1 MSEKKYRLVTRSD
14 MDGLVC
20 GTLLKYL
27 DIIDEI
33 TFVHPKDMQDGL
45 IEITNNDI
53 TTNLPYVDGVYLAF
67 DHHFSETLRNE
78 KRDNHII
85 NPDAPSAAQVVYD
98 YYDGDEV
105 FPGYFTSMMRGLIK
119 IYKYD
124 KFDNEI
130 FLYHIYSNSLISEL
144 SNLNTNEIFCFSNAS
159 FIEDSV
165 VLSIDFLKLQEHFLN
180 NNLLV
185 KELMNSLL
193 KKTNQLQ
200 SLVNREL
207 VFDATA
213 KVAYMLV
220 SDLKMF
226 NKLKRQDVSFML
238 HIQPETL
245 SRVLKKLSRDN
256 IIEIENQQVII
267 KDEIALNSIFKGVAI

>member
-1 MSEKKYRLVTRSD
+1 MTLTQSIRSLDFFENLSDEQIDVLSNFSFISKYEKDSILFYETD
-14 MDGLVC
+14 
-20 GTLLKYL
+20 LK
-27 DIIDEI
+27 
-33 TFVHPKDMQDGL
+33 
-45 IEITNNDI
+45 
-53 TTNLPYVDGVYLAF
+53 TNLLFLV
-67 DHHFSETLRNE
+67 N
-78 KRDNHII
+78 
-85 NPDAPSAAQVVYD
+85 
-98 YYDGDEV
+98 
-105 FPGYFTSMMRGLIK
+105 GLIK

-144 SNLNTNEIFCFSNAS
+144 SNINTNEIYCFSNAS

-165 VLSIDFLKLQEHFLN
+165 VLSIDFLKLQEHFFN
-180 NNLLV
+180 NNILV

-220 SDLKMF
+220 SDLNMF

>member
-1 MSEKKYRLVTRSD
+1 MTLTQSIKSLDFFENLSDNQIDILSNFSFISKYEKDSILFYETD
-14 MDGLVC
+14 
-20 GTLLKYL
+20 LK
-27 DIIDEI
+27 
-33 TFVHPKDMQDGL
+33 
-45 IEITNNDI
+45 
-53 TTNLPYVDGVYLAF
+53 TNLLFLV
-67 DHHFSETLRNE
+67 N
-78 KRDNHII
+78 
-85 NPDAPSAAQVVYD
+85 
-98 YYDGDEV
+98 
-105 FPGYFTSMMRGLIK
+105 GLIK

-144 SNLNTNEIFCFSNAS
+144 SNINTNEIYCFSNAS

-185 KELMNSLL
+185 KELMSYLL

-226 NKLKRQDVSFML
+226 NNLKRQDVSFML

>member
-1 MSEKKYRLVTRSD
+1 MTLSQSIKSLDFFENLSDNQIDILSNFSFISKYEKDSILFYETD
-14 MDGLVC
+14 
-20 GTLLKYL
+20 LK
-27 DIIDEI
+27 
-33 TFVHPKDMQDGL
+33 
-45 IEITNNDI
+45 
-53 TTNLPYVDGVYLAF
+53 TNLLFLV
-67 DHHFSETLRNE
+67 N
-78 KRDNHII
+78 
-85 NPDAPSAAQVVYD
+85 
-98 YYDGDEV
+98 
-105 FPGYFTSMMRGLIK
+105 GLIK

-144 SNLNTNEIFCFSNAS
+144 SNINTNEIFCFSNAS

-185 KELMNSLL
+185 KELMSSLL

-220 SDLKMF
+220 SDLNMF

>member
-1 MSEKKYRLVTRSD
+1 MTLSQSIRSLDFFENLSDEQIDVLSNFSFISKYEKDSILFYETD
-14 MDGLVC
+14 
-20 GTLLKYL
+20 LK
-27 DIIDEI
+27 
-33 TFVHPKDMQDGL
+33 
-45 IEITNNDI
+45 
-53 TTNLPYVDGVYLAF
+53 TNLLFLV
-67 DHHFSETLRNE
+67 S
-78 KRDNHII
+78 
-85 NPDAPSAAQVVYD
+85 
-98 YYDGDEV
+98 
-105 FPGYFTSMMRGLIK
+105 GLIK

-226 NKLKRQDVSFML
+226 NNLKRQDVSFML

>member
-1 MSEKKYRLVTRSD
+1 MTLTQSIRSLDFFENLSDEQIDVLSNFSFISKYEKDSILFYETD
-14 MDGLVC
+14 
-20 GTLLKYL
+20 LK
-27 DIIDEI
+27 
-33 TFVHPKDMQDGL
+33 
-45 IEITNNDI
+45 
-53 TTNLPYVDGVYLAF
+53 TNLLFLV
-67 DHHFSETLRNE
+67 S
-78 KRDNHII
+78 
-85 NPDAPSAAQVVYD
+85 
-98 YYDGDEV
+98 
-105 FPGYFTSMMRGLIK
+105 GLIK

-144 SNLNTNEIFCFSNAS
+144 SNINTNEIFCFSNAS

-185 KELMNSLL
+185 KELMSSLL

-226 NKLKRQDVSFML
+226 NNLKRQDVSFML

-267 KDEIALNSIFKGVAI
+267 KDEIALNSIFKGVAV

>member
-1 MSEKKYRLVTRSD
+1 MTLTQSIRSLDFFENLSDNQIDILSNFSFISKYEKDSILFYETD
-14 MDGLVC
+14 
-20 GTLLKYL
+20 LK
-27 DIIDEI
+27 
-33 TFVHPKDMQDGL
+33 
-45 IEITNNDI
+45 
-53 TTNLPYVDGVYLAF
+53 TNLLFLV
-67 DHHFSETLRNE
+67 N
-78 KRDNHII
+78 
-85 NPDAPSAAQVVYD
+85 
-98 YYDGDEV
+98 
-105 FPGYFTSMMRGLIK
+105 GLIK

-144 SNLNTNEIFCFSNAS
+144 SNINTNEIYCFSNAS

-185 KELMNSLL
+185 KELMSSLL

-226 NKLKRQDVSFML
+226 NHLNRQDVSFML

-256 IIEIENQQVII
+256 IIEVENQQVII
-267 KDEIALNSIFKGVAI
+267 KDEIALNSIFKGVAV

>member
-1 MSEKKYRLVTRSD
+1 MTLTQSIKSLDFFENLSDEQIDVLSNFSFISKYEKDSILFYETD
-14 MDGLVC
+14 
-20 GTLLKYL
+20 LK
-27 DIIDEI
+27 
-33 TFVHPKDMQDGL
+33 
-45 IEITNNDI
+45 
-53 TTNLPYVDGVYLAF
+53 TNLLFLV
-67 DHHFSETLRNE
+67 S
-78 KRDNHII
+78 
-85 NPDAPSAAQVVYD
+85 
-98 YYDGDEV
+98 
-105 FPGYFTSMMRGLIK
+105 GLIK

-144 SNLNTNEIFCFSNAS
+144 SNINTNEIYCFSNAS

>member
-1 MSEKKYRLVTRSD
+1 MTLTQSIKSLDFFENLSDNQIDILSNFSFISKYEKDSILFYETD
-14 MDGLVC
+14 
-20 GTLLKYL
+20 LK
-27 DIIDEI
+27 
-33 TFVHPKDMQDGL
+33 
-45 IEITNNDI
+45 
-53 TTNLPYVDGVYLAF
+53 TNLLFLV
-67 DHHFSETLRNE
+67 S
-78 KRDNHII
+78 
-85 NPDAPSAAQVVYD
+85 
-98 YYDGDEV
+98 
-105 FPGYFTSMMRGLIK
+105 GLIK

-144 SNLNTNEIFCFSNAS
+144 SNINTNEIYCFSNAS

-185 KELMNSLL
+185 KELMSSLL

-207 VFDATA
+207 VFDATT

-226 NKLKRQDVSFML
+226 NNLKRQDVSFML

-267 KDEIALNSIFKGVAI
+267 KDEIALNSIFKGVAV

>member
-1 MSEKKYRLVTRSD
+1 MTLTQSIKSLDFFENLSDNQIDILSNFSFISKYEKDSILFYETD
-14 MDGLVC
+14 
-20 GTLLKYL
+20 LK
-27 DIIDEI
+27 
-33 TFVHPKDMQDGL
+33 
-45 IEITNNDI
+45 
-53 TTNLPYVDGVYLAF
+53 TNLIFLV
-67 DHHFSETLRNE
+67 N
-78 KRDNHII
+78 
-85 NPDAPSAAQVVYD
+85 
-98 YYDGDEV
+98 
-105 FPGYFTSMMRGLIK
+105 GLIK

-144 SNLNTNEIFCFSNAS
+144 SNINTNEIYCFSNAS

-185 KELMNSLL
+185 KELMSSLL

-226 NKLKRQDVSFML
+226 NNLKRQDVSFML

-267 KDEIALNSIFKGVAI
+267 KDEIALNSIFKGVAV

>member
-1 MSEKKYRLVTRSD
+1 MTLTQSIKSLDFFENLSDNQIDILSNFSFISKYEKDSILFYETD
-14 MDGLVC
+14 
-20 GTLLKYL
+20 LK
-27 DIIDEI
+27 
-33 TFVHPKDMQDGL
+33 
-45 IEITNNDI
+45 
-53 TTNLPYVDGVYLAF
+53 TNLLFLV
-67 DHHFSETLRNE
+67 N
-78 KRDNHII
+78 
-85 NPDAPSAAQVVYD
+85 
-98 YYDGDEV
+98 
-105 FPGYFTSMMRGLIK
+105 GLIK

-144 SNLNTNEIFCFSNAS
+144 SNINTNEIYCFSNAS

-165 VLSIDFLKLQEHFLN
+165 VLSIDFLKLQEHFLI

-185 KELMNSLL
+185 KELMSSLL

-220 SDLKMF
+220 SDLNMF
-226 NKLKRQDVSFML
+226 NNLKRQDVSFML

-256 IIEIENQQVII
+256 IIEVENQQVII

>member
-1 MSEKKYRLVTRSD
+1 MTLTQSIKSLDFFENLSDNQIDILSNFSFISKYEKDSILFYETD
-14 MDGLVC
+14 
-20 GTLLKYL
+20 LK
-27 DIIDEI
+27 
-33 TFVHPKDMQDGL
+33 
-45 IEITNNDI
+45 
-53 TTNLPYVDGVYLAF
+53 TNLLFLV
-67 DHHFSETLRNE
+67 N
-78 KRDNHII
+78 
-85 NPDAPSAAQVVYD
+85 
-98 YYDGDEV
+98 
-105 FPGYFTSMMRGLIK
+105 GLIK

-144 SNLNTNEIFCFSNAS
+144 SNINTNEIYCFSNAS

-185 KELMNSLL
+185 KELMSSLL

-213 KVAYMLV
+213 KVAFMIS

-226 NKLKRQDVSFML
+226 NNLKRQDVSFML

>member
-1 MSEKKYRLVTRSD
+1 MAFGGNFLSVVIFVLTFIFAGVEIVIGITSTNFFNSFFTSLIYTCLNKTFIGHFMTLSQSIRSLDFFENLNDEQIDVLSNFSFISKYEKDSILFYETD
-14 MDGLVC
+14 
-20 GTLLKYL
+20 LK
-27 DIIDEI
+27 
-33 TFVHPKDMQDGL
+33 
-45 IEITNNDI
+45 
-53 TTNLPYVDGVYLAF
+53 TNLLFLV
-67 DHHFSETLRNE
+67 S
-78 KRDNHII
+78 
-85 NPDAPSAAQVVYD
+85 
-98 YYDGDEV
+98 
-105 FPGYFTSMMRGLIK
+105 GLIK

-144 SNLNTNEIFCFSNAS
+144 SNLNTNEIYCFSNAS

-220 SDLKMF
+220 SDLNMF

>member
-1 MSEKKYRLVTRSD
+1 MTLTQSIKSLDFFENLSDNQIDILSNFSFISKYEKDSILFYETD
-14 MDGLVC
+14 
-20 GTLLKYL
+20 LK
-27 DIIDEI
+27 
-33 TFVHPKDMQDGL
+33 
-45 IEITNNDI
+45 
-53 TTNLPYVDGVYLAF
+53 TNLLFLV
-67 DHHFSETLRNE
+67 S
-78 KRDNHII
+78 
-85 NPDAPSAAQVVYD
+85 
-98 YYDGDEV
+98 
-105 FPGYFTSMMRGLIK
+105 GLIK

-144 SNLNTNEIFCFSNAS
+144 SNLNTNEIYCFSNAS

-185 KELMNSLL
+185 KELMSSLL

-226 NKLKRQDVSFML
+226 NNLKRQDVSFML

-267 KDEIALNSIFKGVAI
+267 KDEIALNSIFKGVAV

>member
-1 MSEKKYRLVTRSD
+1 MTLSQSIRSLDFFENLSDEQIDVLSNFSFISKYEKDSILFYETD
-14 MDGLVC
+14 
-20 GTLLKYL
+20 LK
-27 DIIDEI
+27 
-33 TFVHPKDMQDGL
+33 
-45 IEITNNDI
+45 
-53 TTNLPYVDGVYLAF
+53 TNLLFLV
-67 DHHFSETLRNE
+67 S
-78 KRDNHII
+78 
-85 NPDAPSAAQVVYD
+85 
-98 YYDGDEV
+98 
-105 FPGYFTSMMRGLIK
+105 GLIK

-144 SNLNTNEIFCFSNAS
+144 SNINTNEIYCFSNAS

-185 KELMNSLL
+185 KELMSSLL

-226 NKLKRQDVSFML
+226 NNLKRQDVSFML

-256 IIEIENQQVII
+256 IIEVENQQVII
-267 KDEIALNSIFKGVAI
+267 KDEIALNSIFKGVAV

>member
-1 MSEKKYRLVTRSD
+1 MTLTQSIKSLDFFENLSDNQIDILSNFSFISKYEKDSILFYETD
-14 MDGLVC
+14 
-20 GTLLKYL
+20 LK
-27 DIIDEI
+27 
-33 TFVHPKDMQDGL
+33 
-45 IEITNNDI
+45 
-53 TTNLPYVDGVYLAF
+53 TNLLFLV
-67 DHHFSETLRNE
+67 N
-78 KRDNHII
+78 
-85 NPDAPSAAQVVYD
+85 
-98 YYDGDEV
+98 
-105 FPGYFTSMMRGLIK
+105 GLIK

-144 SNLNTNEIFCFSNAS
+144 SNINTNEIYCFSNAS

-226 NKLKRQDVSFML
+226 NNLKRQDVSFML

>member
-1 MSEKKYRLVTRSD
+1 MTLTQSIKSLDFFENLSDNQIDILSNFSFISKYEKDSILFYETD
-14 MDGLVC
+14 
-20 GTLLKYL
+20 LK
-27 DIIDEI
+27 
-33 TFVHPKDMQDGL
+33 
-45 IEITNNDI
+45 
-53 TTNLPYVDGVYLAF
+53 TNLLFLV
-67 DHHFSETLRNE
+67 N
-78 KRDNHII
+78 
-85 NPDAPSAAQVVYD
+85 
-98 YYDGDEV
+98 
-105 FPGYFTSMMRGLIK
+105 GLIK

-144 SNLNTNEIFCFSNAS
+144 SNINTNEIYCFSNAS

-185 KELMNSLL
+185 KELMSSLL

-226 NKLKRQDVSFML
+226 NNLKRQDVSFIL

>member
-1 MSEKKYRLVTRSD
+1 MTLTQSIRSLDFFENLSDEQIDVLSNFSFISKYEKDSILFYETD
-14 MDGLVC
+14 
-20 GTLLKYL
+20 LK
-27 DIIDEI
+27 
-33 TFVHPKDMQDGL
+33 
-45 IEITNNDI
+45 
-53 TTNLPYVDGVYLAF
+53 TNLLFLV
-67 DHHFSETLRNE
+67 N
-78 KRDNHII
+78 
-85 NPDAPSAAQVVYD
+85 
-98 YYDGDEV
+98 
-105 FPGYFTSMMRGLIK
+105 GLIK

-144 SNLNTNEIFCFSNAS
+144 SNINTNEIYCFSNAS

-185 KELMNSLL
+185 KELMSSLL

-226 NKLKRQDVSFML
+226 NNLKRQDVSFML

-267 KDEIALNSIFKGVAI
+267 KDEIALNSIFKGVAV

>member
-1 MSEKKYRLVTRSD
+1 MTLSQSIRSLDFFENLSDNQIDILSNFSFISKYEKDSILFYETD
-14 MDGLVC
+14 
-20 GTLLKYL
+20 LK
-27 DIIDEI
+27 
-33 TFVHPKDMQDGL
+33 
-45 IEITNNDI
+45 
-53 TTNLPYVDGVYLAF
+53 TNLLFLV
-67 DHHFSETLRNE
+67 S
-78 KRDNHII
+78 
-85 NPDAPSAAQVVYD
+85 
-98 YYDGDEV
+98 
-105 FPGYFTSMMRGLIK
+105 GLIK

-220 SDLKMF
+220 SDLNMF

>member
-1 MSEKKYRLVTRSD
+1 MTLTQSIRSLDFFENLSDNQIDILSNFSFISKYEKDSILFYETD
-14 MDGLVC
+14 
-20 GTLLKYL
+20 LK
-27 DIIDEI
+27 
-33 TFVHPKDMQDGL
+33 
-45 IEITNNDI
+45 
-53 TTNLPYVDGVYLAF
+53 TNLLFLV
-67 DHHFSETLRNE
+67 N
-78 KRDNHII
+78 
-85 NPDAPSAAQVVYD
+85 
-98 YYDGDEV
+98 
-105 FPGYFTSMMRGLIK
+105 GLIK

-144 SNLNTNEIFCFSNAS
+144 SNINTNEIYCFSNAS

-185 KELMNSLL
+185 KELMSSLL

-226 NKLKRQDVSFML
+226 NNLKRQDVSFML

-256 IIEIENQQVII
+256 IIEVENQQVII
-267 KDEIALNSIFKGVAI
+267 KDEITLNSIFKGVAV

>member
-1 MSEKKYRLVTRSD
+1 MTLTQSIRSLDFFENLNDEQIDVLSNFSFISKYEKDSILFYETD
-14 MDGLVC
+14 
-20 GTLLKYL
+20 LK
-27 DIIDEI
+27 
-33 TFVHPKDMQDGL
+33 
-45 IEITNNDI
+45 
-53 TTNLPYVDGVYLAF
+53 TNLLFLV
-67 DHHFSETLRNE
+67 S
-78 KRDNHII
+78 
-85 NPDAPSAAQVVYD
+85 
-98 YYDGDEV
+98 
-105 FPGYFTSMMRGLIK
+105 GLIK

-185 KELMNSLL
+185 KELMSSLL

-226 NKLKRQDVSFML
+226 NNLKRQDVSFML